1 MIVYY
6 VLANIDNNPTVFK
19 VDAKNVTEAR
29 DKVNEY
35 CVKRY
40 AKTSIKC
47 YAVSV
52 FMEDMAKATPHAVVK
67 IKCEKDT
74 KTKLIELSDINEYK
88 DVVDELKEEHY
99 DCTVRSRLVFISEI
113 GIEAARFYQ
122 LEKGYDLEKAI
133 DFGRMAAERFVDL
146 TGADKNG

>member
-1 MIVYY
+1 MAVYY

-19 VDAKNVTEAR
+19 VNAKSVSEAK
-29 DKVNEY
+29 DKVDEY
-35 CVKRY
+35 CIKRY

-47 YAVSV
+47 YAISV
-52 FMEDMAKATPHAVVK
+52 FTEDLSKATPHAVVV
-67 IKCEKDT
+67 IKCGKGT

-88 DVVDELKEEHY
+88 DVVDELKEEYY
-99 DCTVRSRLVFISEI
+99 DCTVRSRLKFISEV
-113 GIEAARFYQ
+113 GIAAARFYQ

-146 TGADKNG
+146 TGGGST